1 MKTGIFL
8 GVFLT
13 TCVFSLRHAT
23 VFAESAGEESNPFL
37 EAANALLQESLR
49 GGKSEGDGGDSGLGG
64 MASGMFGL
72 VQTLMAS
79 QGGGKSS
86 GGGAE
91 LLGTLASALL
101 NQGGGGGA
109 SSGGSGFDPQMI
121 GQIMSL
127 FAQTQGSSSGSGDAG
142 QARKSGGGEWDGL
155 LDLATNFISSAA
167 GGQNNGGDSGSGG
180 GGIGADALLNLLPIM
195 MNSLSGGHNHNED
208 PRLDNVQEHASHD
221 QASSFLP
228 PFLNTLYEYF
238 LMAKNSEFGRSLY
251 ESSGLST
258 IMETFTDPKTG
269 QFKVDAI
276 FSSLQKA
283 KFRKRWITS
292 CTSFV
297 AQIMK
302 HLSEPN
308 TQLRYLSTAQMLGN
322 NVLQSQGYPKSALLD
337 SNRPTESTITV
348 VNAVLKRQFGM
359 KVDSSQYIRPAVQ
372 YLKDVF
378 KVVQEKGLI
387 HSDLSEK
394 EIETRISEVLDTEIL
409 EPVLRLYRVYQFT
422 KTNKKCDR
430 QLLCTLNNK
439 EEAGLKPTS
448 TRLSSLAGAWFMSGY
463 TGTPYWKLYNA
474 ATEVHSNCV
483 TKYPADCSLFHEE
496 DTVATSDYYYEHNEL

>member
-1 MKTGIFL
+1 MKLELFF
-8 GVFLT
+8 GVVLS
-13 TCVFSLRHAT
+13 TCILSLRHAA
-23 VFAESAGEESNPFL
+23 FAESADEETNPFL
-37 EAANALLQESLR
+37 EAANALLQESLG
-49 GGKSEGDGGDSGLGG
+49 GGKSSGDGGDSGLGG

-79 QGGGKSS
+79 QGGGKSG

-101 NQGGGGGA
+101 NQGGSNGGG
-109 SSGGSGFDPQMI
+109 SSGGSGLKEAV
-121 GQIMSL
+121 G
-127 FAQTQGSSSGSGDAG
+127 GGGE
-142 QARKSGGGEWDGL
+142 ARKSGGGEWDGL

-167 GGQNNGGDSGSGG
+167 AGQNNGGDSGS

-228 PFLNTLYEYF
+228 PFLNTMYEYF

-276 FSSLQKA
+276 FNSLQKA
-283 KFRKRWITS
+283 KFRKRWIAS

-348 VNAVLKRQFGM
+348 VNAVLKKQFGM

-394 EIETRISEVLDTEIL
+394 EIESRISEVLDTEIL

-422 KTNKKCDR
+422 KTNKQCDR

-439 EEAGLKPTS
+439 DDAGLKPTS

-474 ATEVHSNCV
+474 VTEAHSNCV
-483 TKYPADCSLFHEE
+483 TKYPADCSQFHEE
-496 DTVATSDYYYEHNEL
+496 DTIATTDYYYEHNEL